1 MAVFA
6 KSWHYM
12 AGMKKVWYKV
22 LGKNE
27 KKLKTIGSG
36 IKKRKKNIRNDP
48 RRRWERR
55 QGKGARTWE
64 VG

>member
-1 MAVFA
+1 LAVFA

-27 KKLKTIGSG
+27 KKLKTIGSW
-36 IKKRKKNIRNDP
+36 IKKRKKNIRNDL

-55 QGKGARTWE
+55 QGKKARTWG